1 MIFIAFVNKMLLS
14 FVTQLSLP
22 LRETLVMPSLSGI
35 LLISI
40 FFNVFLNAI
49 AEILFTRLDYRTLY
63 NKERVFHLRHFPY
76 HLEHLKLIF

>member
-1 MIFIAFVNKMLLS
+1 MIFIAFVNKKLLS
-14 FVTQLSLP
+14 FVTQLLLL

-49 AEILFTRLDYRTLY
+49 AEILFTRLDYRALY
-63 NKERVFHLRHFPY
+63 N
-76 HLEHLKLIF
+76 